1 MRTVRRIGGSRPPE
15 GGRCLRAMTTTEPDL
30 HQTALAE
37 RTYVLEV
44 ELGSRVKETAPREIL
59 RLAATTCLK
68 WCADKAGSE
77 PTPAMLALSP
87 DTMDGDGLHSL
98 RTVGR
103 IEDGVWAA
111 RLQYADKDRGAKR
124 AVAGR
129 SWRSEIVL
137 REINGKVRVRIQLSM
152 SARKGVDRSYI
163 HDRPTL
169 VVSLESELG
178 LWDKAPVAPVVTPL
192 AASALL
198 QLAKMEGRSRSVVV
212 LTESKE
218 DDPGFSYTL
227 DQDALGPQMLGIAWV
242 VRLSREE
249 TFRWTETAGRRWAA
263 FDGVVLVLRPGWDPV
278 EDEARFHRRYFPD
291 YISDFEHRGL
301 RGEEAFRSYL
311 AEQCVHDL
319 CAVRDEGN
327 PKMSFDGVLAEEL
340 ERQRGLQESG
350 ERLPIVEEQRRNLER
365 RLQEQEEA
373 LALVQMEHDELK
385 RALRSVAEEAGILRA
400 QAQHWQAIA
409 EKRESSLPGEDKP
422 KSLAEIGDWCSG
434 LVTKLVLLP
443 RARRLLKKGEYEDVG
458 LVVEAL
464 KLLASEGWDYF
475 AGEAGGRDR
484 FLAKCHELGLDNK
497 KSISDTS
504 AGREGDT
511 YFVEYPH
518 GRAEKRKL
526 EWHLCKGTDRDP
538 RTCLRIYYFWDKEAR
553 VIVVGALPGH
563 LDNSLT

>member
-1 MRTVRRIGGSRPPE
+1 M
-15 GGRCLRAMTTTEPDL
+15 EPDL
-30 HQTALAE
+30 RQTALAE

-44 ELGSRVKETAPREIL
+44 ELGSRVKELAPCDIL

-68 WCADKAGSE
+68 WCAGKAGSE
-77 PTPAMLALSP
+77 PTPRMLKLES
-87 DTMDGDGLHSL
+87 DTMDRDGLHSL
-98 RTVGR
+98 RSVGR

-152 SARKGVDRSYI
+152 SAREGVDRSYI

-178 LWDKAPVAPVVTPL
+178 LWDKAPVAPVVTPF

-198 QLAKMEGRSRSVVV
+198 QLARMDGRSRSVVV
-212 LTESKE
+212 LTETKD

-227 DQDALGPQMLGIAWV
+227 DQDSLGPQMLGIAWV

-249 TFRWTETAGRRWAA
+249 TFKWTEEVGRRWAA
-263 FDGVVLVLRPGWDPV
+263 FDGVVLVLRPGWDPI

-291 YISDFEHRGL
+291 YINGFEHRGW

-311 AEQCVHDL
+311 AEQCVRDL

-327 PKMSFDGVLAEEL
+327 AKMSFDGVLAEDL

-350 ERLPIVEEQRRNLER
+350 QRLPIIEEQKQILER

-373 LALVQMEHDELK
+373 LALVQMERDDLQC
-385 RALRSVAEEAGILRA
+385 ALESVTEEAGILRV

-409 EKRESSLPGEDKP
+409 EKQESSLPQEVEP
-422 KSLAEIGDWCSG
+422 KSLAEIGEWCFG
-434 LVTKLVLLP
+434 LVTKIVLLP

-464 KLLASEGWDYF
+464 KLLASEGWNYF

-504 AGREGDT
+504 AGLEGDT

-518 GRAEKRKL
+518 GRGEKRKL